1 MTRAMRT
8 PLSRRSFLAAGGGLA
23 TLAATGA
30 LSACGSGRSAGGSS
44 AGAAMTMWGITGD
57 QPFIE
62 PTVTEWNAAHADSA
76 ISANYFG
83 TNDYKDKIRTGISS
97 AQAPT
102 LVYTWGGGTMRSY
115 VDAGLVQDLT
125 GPLSGK
131 SGFLDKVLP
140 SVLDAGKV
148 DGKTYAVPLSASAP
162 VLFYYNH
169 DVLTKVG
176 IEQPKTWDDLM
187 SAVPKIKSAGFAP
200 ISLGGGSKW
209 PYLMW
214 IEYLVDRIGGP
225 DVFKRVLDNTE
236 GAWSDPAVLQA
247 CQQIQDLISA
257 GGFADGYASVSADT
271 NADLAL
277 MATGRAAML
286 LQGAWAFDSIDGI
299 AKNFV
304 SDGKLA
310 YGAFPAVSGGKGDPM
325 NIAGNPSQF
334 WAVSSKANPQQ
345 TSAAIDYFSSTLWT
359 DPYTKRLADSGNIPP
374 VKDASALLPKG
385 FPQGVYEMIQK
396 APSFQMSWDLA
407 LSPAASAAFWTQL
420 DLLFNKSSTPQKFA
434 DAMNKTIGK

>member
-1 MTRAMRT
+1 MKRAMA
-8 PLSRRSFLAAGGGLA
+8 PVSRRSFLAAGGGLA
-23 TLAATGA
+23 ALAATGSLA
-30 LSACGSGRSAGGSS
+30 ACGSGRSAGSSS

-62 PTVTEWNAAHADSA
+62 PSVTEWNAAHADSK
-76 ISANYFG
+76 ITANYFG
-83 TNDYKDKIRTGISS
+83 TNDYKDKIRTAVSS

-102 LVYTWGGGTMRSY
+102 LIYTWGGGTMKSY
-115 VDAGLVQDLT
+115 VDASLIQDLT
-125 GPLSGK
+125 QPLTGK
-131 SGFLDKVLP
+131 SAFLDKVLP
-140 SVLDAGKV
+140 SVLDGGKV

-162 VLFYYNH
+162 VLFYYNKT
-169 DVLTKVG
+169 VLEKAGV
-176 IEQPKTWDDLM
+176 EQPKTWDDLM
-187 SAVPKIKSAGFAP
+187 TAVPKIKSAGFAP
-200 ISLGGGSKW
+200 VSLGGGSKW

-225 DVFKRVLDNTE
+225 DVFKRVLSNTE

-247 CQQIQDLISA
+247 CQQIQELISA

-277 MATGRAAML
+277 MVTGRAAML
-286 LQGAWAFDSIDGI
+286 LQGAWAYDSIDGI
-299 AKNFV
+299 GKSFV
-304 SDGKLA
+304 SDDKLGF
-310 YGAFPAVSGGKGDPM
+310 GAFPAVSGGKGDPT

-334 WAVSSKANPQQ
+334 WAVSAKASPQQ
-345 TSAAIDYFSSTLWT
+345 TAAAIDYFSSTLWT
-359 DPYTKRLADSGNIPP
+359 DAYIKGFADTGNIPP
-374 VKDASALLPKG
+374 VKDAGQLLPKG

-396 APSFQMSWDLA
+396 APNFQQSWDLA

-420 DLLFNKSSTPQKFA
+420 DLLFNRSSTPQKFA